1 MTAYRDPGPRWVEE
15 VLASLRRQT
24 VECDVAPRVMA
35 RILAERDAALLAAT
49 AGAPHRYA
57 WAFSLSLAG
66 ASLVF
71 LIATLL
77 VMISGGDEGVR
88 QATGILASGWHMVL
102 VFARLVADLG
112 KTMLAEALPMAR
124 KVLALVEV
132 SAPLLK
138 GAGTLAAA
146 GGLCSILFSSYVFAS
161 ARRTAPRADF
171 NGGTR

>member
-1 MTAYRDPGPRWVEE
+1 MTAHRDPGPRWTEE
-15 VLASLRRQT
+15 VVGPLRRQA

-35 RILAERDAALLAAT
+35 RILAEHDAALLAAST
-49 AGAPHRYA
+49 RGPHRYA

-71 LIATLL
+71 LIATLS
-77 VMISGGDEGVR
+77 VMVSGGDEGVR
-88 QATGILASGWHMVL
+88 QATGLLASGWQVVL
-102 VFARLVADLG
+102 VFGRLVAGLG
-112 KTMLAEALPMAR
+112 ERILAEALPIAR
-124 KVLALVEV
+124 KVLALIEV

-138 GAGTLAAA
+138 AAGTLAAA

-161 ARRTAPRADF
+161 ARKTAPRADF

>member
-1 MTAYRDPGPRWVEE
+1 MTAPRDPGPRWTEE
-15 VLASLRRQT
+15 VLGSLRRQAID
-24 VECDVAPRVMA
+24 CDIAPRVMM

-49 AGAPHRYA
+49 ARGPHRYA
-57 WAFSLSLAG
+57 WAASLSLAG

-71 LIATLL
+71 LIATLM
-77 VMISGGDEGVR
+77 VMVSGGDEGVR
-88 QATGILASGWHMVL
+88 QATGVLASGWQVVL
-102 VFARLVADLG
+102 VFGRLAADLWG
-112 KTMLAEALPMAR
+112 RILAEGLPMAR
-124 KVLALVEV
+124 KVLAVVEV

>member
-1 MTAYRDPGPRWVEE
+1 MTAHRDPGPRWTVE
-15 VLASLRRQT
+15 VLVSLRSQA
-24 VECDVAPRVMA
+24 VDCDIAPRVMA
-35 RILAERDAALLAAT
+35 RILAERDAAILAAS
-49 AGAPHRYA
+49 ARGPQRYA
-57 WAFSLSLAG
+57 WVASLSLAG

-71 LIATLL
+71 LISTLV
-77 VMISGGDEGVR
+77 VMVTGGDEGVR
-88 QATGILASGWHMVL
+88 QATGVLASGWQIVL
-102 VFARLVADLG
+102 VFGRLIADLG
-112 KTMLAEALPMAR
+112 GRVLAEVLPVAR
-124 KVLALVEV
+124 KVLALIEV

>member
-1 MTAYRDPGPRWVEE
+1 MSARRDPGARWTEE
-15 VLASLRRQT
+15 VLGPLRRQAA
-24 VECDVAPRVMA
+24 ECDVAPRLMA
-35 RILAERDAALLAAT
+35 RILAERDAALFAAS
-49 AGAPHRYA
+49 APGPHRYA

-66 ASLVF
+66 ASVVF
-71 LIATLL
+71 LIATLIAM
-77 VMISGGDEGVR
+77 VSGGDEGVR
-88 QATGILASGWHMVL
+88 QATGLLASGWHILL
-102 VFARLVADLG
+102 VFGRLVADLG
-112 KTMLAEALPMAR
+112 ETILAEALPIAR
-124 KVLALVEV
+124 KVMALVEV

>member
-1 MTAYRDPGPRWVEE
+1 MTARRDPGGRWTEE
-15 VLASLRRQT
+15 LLGPLRRQS

-35 RILAERDAALLAAT
+35 RILADRDASLAA
-49 AGAPHRYA
+49 AASPIPHRYA
-57 WAFSLSLAG
+57 WVFSLSLAG

-71 LIATLL
+71 LITTLI
-77 VMISGGDEGVR
+77 VMVTGGDEGVR
-88 QATGILASGWHMVL
+88 QATGVLASCWHVVL
-102 VFARLVADLG
+102 VFGRLVADLG
-112 KTMLAEALPMAR
+112 EKILQEALPMAL
-124 KVLALVEV
+124 KIVALLEV

>member
-1 MTAYRDPGPRWVEE
+1 VTAPRDPGPRWTEE
-15 VLASLRRQT
+15 ILLPLRRRMLD
-24 VECDVAPRVMA
+24 CDIAPRVMA

-49 AGAPHRYA
+49 ARGPHRYA
-57 WAFSLSLAG
+57 WVASLSLAG

-71 LIATLL
+71 LISTLM
-77 VMISGGDEGVR
+77 VMVSGGDEGVR
-88 QATGILASGWHMVL
+88 QATGLLASGWQVVL
-102 VFARLVADLG
+102 VFGRLVADFG
-112 KTMLAEALPMAR
+112 ESVLAQALPVAR
-124 KVLALVEV
+124 KVLALIEV

>member
-1 MTAYRDPGPRWVEE
+1 MTAHRDPGPRWTEE
-15 VLASLRRQT
+15 VVGPLRGQA

-35 RILAERDAALLAAT
+35 RILAERDAALLVAST
-49 AGAPHRYA
+49 RGPHRYA

-71 LIATLL
+71 LIATLS
-77 VMISGGDEGVR
+77 VMVSGGDEGVR
-88 QATGILASGWHMVL
+88 QATGLLASGWQVVL
-102 VFARLVADLG
+102 VFGRLVAGLG
-112 KTMLAEALPMAR
+112 ERILAEALPIAR
-124 KVLALVEV
+124 KVLALIEV

-138 GAGTLAAA
+138 AAGTLAAG

>member
-1 MTAYRDPGPRWVEE
+1 MTTRRDPGDRWTEE
-15 VLASLRRQT
+15 LLGPLRRQA

-35 RILAERDAALLAAT
+35 RILADRDASLAA
-49 AGAPHRYA
+49 AAAPRPHRYA
-57 WAFSLSLAG
+57 WVFSLSLAG

-71 LIATLL
+71 LIATLI
-77 VMISGGDEGVR
+77 VMVAGGDEGVR
-88 QATGILASGWHMVL
+88 QATGVLASCWHVVL
-102 VFARLVADLG
+102 VFGRLVADLCE
-112 KTMLAEALPMAR
+112 KILQEALPMAR
-124 KVLALVEV
+124 KIVALLEV

-171 NGGTR
+171 NGGPR

>member
-1 MTAYRDPGPRWVEE
+1 VTAHRDPGPRWTEE
-15 VLASLRRQT
+15 VVGPLRRQA

-35 RILAERDAALLAAT
+35 RILAERDAAILAAS
-49 AGAPHRYA
+49 ARGPQRYA
-57 WAFSLSLAG
+57 WVASLSLAG

-71 LIATLL
+71 LISTLV
-77 VMISGGDEGVR
+77 VMVTGGDEGVR
-88 QATGILASGWHMVL
+88 QATGVLASGWQIVL
-102 VFARLVADLG
+102 VFGRLIADLG
-112 KTMLAEALPMAR
+112 GRVLAEVLPVAR
-124 KVLALVEV
+124 KVLALIEV